1 MKYYL
6 GIDAGGSKTEAIIL
20 DEKGEIVGFGRSGP
34 GNYEVSGI
42 ESAKRNWLLAIE
54 EAKRNLK
61 DIYFEKAC
69 FGLAGADFPEDFDML
84 KKEVESL
91 NIAKE
96 VCLENDTAIALRAGT
111 RDYWGVIVVMGAGT
125 NGYGRRKDGKWYR
138 FYGEGYAF
146 GDWGGASSVVQE
158 MLHCAFRSY
167 DGRGE
172 KTILER
178 MVLEFFSV
186 NNFDELAKKLYYHHE
201 EWHKALNLAPYLFKA
216 IEEGDVVAKRIG
228 ERIVEE
234 TVKSVYALM
243 KKLDLMKEETPVI
256 LAGSLYK
263 GASWLKEYISAKIHI
278 FADKAKVEILKV
290 PPVVGA
296 GIIAWEM
303 DNNFLSSDRWE
314 NFLNFNYDRGER
326 T

>member
-1 MKYYL
+1 MRYYL

-20 DEKGEIVGFGRSGP
+20 SEEGEIVGFGRSGP

-42 ESAKRNWLLAIE
+42 ESAKKNWLLAIE
-54 EAKRNLK
+54 EAKGDLK
-61 DIYFEKAC
+61 IKNFEKAC

-91 NIAKE
+91 NITRE
-96 VCLENDTAIALRAGT
+96 VRIENDTAIALRAGT
-111 RDYWGVIVVMGAGT
+111 KDYWGVIIVMGAGT
-125 NGYGRRKDGKWYR
+125 NGYGRRKDGKSFR
-138 FYGEGYAF
+138 FYGEGYIF

-158 MLHCAFRSY
+158 MLHFAFRSY

-186 NNFDELAKKLYYHHE
+186 NDFDELAKKLYYNRE
-201 EWHKALNLAPYLFKA
+201 EWHRALNLAPYLFKA
-216 IEEGDVVAKRIG
+216 IEEGDLIAKKIG
-228 ERIVEE
+228 ERIVDE
-234 TVKSVYALM
+234 TVKSVNALM

-263 GASWLKEYISAKIHI
+263 GAEWLKEYISAKIHI
-278 FADKAKVEILKV
+278 FAPKAKVEILKI

-303 DNNFLSSDRWE
+303 DGNFLSSNKWE
-314 NFLNFNYDRGER
+314 RFLNFNYNSRKG